1 MQYAF
6 QLLPHPNVRYQS
18 ALEKLGKAEL
28 QCMLLA
34 LDVFTEPRVESIGG
48 TPFLTFECSALNEK
62 ALEQLSFLSSVYL
75 WTRRDGEALIP
86 LARPRERY
94 LPEEMAEVLKY
105 KGKTNAAFTSLMLN
119 LARSQSAFFH
129 EKRPLTV
136 LDPLC
141 GKGTTLYCALAQGMH
156 AVGLDRDRKDLK
168 EAMDF
173 VNRSLQNQRIKH
185 SLVQGSRSVPK
196 GPAVPEATY
205 TLADTREHYQAGD
218 TRTLRFL
225 LGDTRQVGFLMRKTP
240 VELLVT
246 DLPYGVQHAPED
258 GGRPESFETL
268 LRKALPAWRE
278 AVRPGGAMALSFNSY
293 TLTKRHRSAWAQ
305 EAGWLPKL
313 DSPLDDL
320 EHYVEQAVNR
330 DVLICYRQ

>member
-28 QCMLLA
+28 QCMLQA
-34 LDVFTEPRVESIGG
+34 LGFSTQPQMENIGG
-48 TPFLTFECSALNEK
+48 TPFLTFECPTMDTETLRP
-62 ALEQLSFLSSVYL
+62 LSTLSSVYL
-75 WTRRDGEALIP
+75 WARREGEALLP
-86 LARPRERY
+86 FQRPVGRY
-94 LPEEMAEVLKY
+94 LAEDMAEVLKY
-105 KGKTNAAFTSLMLN
+105 KGKTNAAFTALLLN
-119 LARSQSAFFH
+119 LARSQSGFFR

-136 LDPLC
+136 LDPMC

-156 AVGLDRDRKDLK
+156 GVGLERDRKDLK

-173 VNRSLQNQRIKH
+173 VHRSLQNQRVKH
-185 SLVQGSRSVPK
+185 SLQQGSRSVPK
-196 GPAVPEATY
+196 GPAVPEAVY

-218 TRTLRFL
+218 TRSLRFL
-225 LGDTRQVGFLMRKTP
+225 LGDTRQVGALLRKTP
-240 VELLVT
+240 VELLVA

-278 AVRPGGAMALSFNSY
+278 AVRPGGAMALSFNAY
-293 TLTKRHRSAWAQ
+293 TLSKSRLSGWAQ
-305 EAGWLPKL
+305 EAGWLPVL
-313 DSPLDDL
+313 EPPLDDL

-330 DVLICYRQ
+330 DVLVCRRP

>member
-34 LDVFTEPRVESIGG
+34 LDIFTQPQVELIGG
-48 TPFLTFECSALNEK
+48 IPFLTFECPALHTQ
-62 ALEQLSFLSSVYL
+62 ALEQLSSLSCVYL
-75 WTRRDGEALIP
+75 WTRREGEALIP
-86 LARPRERY
+86 FKRPRERY
-94 LPEEMAEVLKY
+94 LSEDMAEVLKY

-119 LARSQSAFFH
+119 LARSQSAFFN
-129 EKRPLTV
+129 EERPLTV
-136 LDPLC
+136 LDPMC

-156 AVGLDRDRKDLK
+156 AVGMDRDRKDLK

-173 VNRSLQNQRIKH
+173 VNRSLQNQRIKY
-185 SLVQGSRSVPK
+185 SLFQGSRSVPK
-196 GPAVPEATY
+196 GPAVPEAAY

-225 LGDTRQVGFLMRKTP
+225 LGDTRQVGTLLRKTP
-240 VELLVT
+240 ADLLVA
-246 DLPYGVQHAPED
+246 DLPYGVQHAPEN

-268 LRKALPAWRE
+268 LRKALPVWRE

-293 TLTKRHRSAWAQ
+293 TLAKRQLSLWAQ
-305 EAGWLPKL
+305 EAGWLPKHEA
-313 DSPLDDL
+313 PLDDL

-330 DVLICYRQ
+330 DVLVCYRP